1 MQALLVIHNLLR
13 WLIILF
19 GIWAVLSAVSGLAG
33 KGEFTPSDG
42 RSNFFFMLSMDI
54 QFLVGLGLYF
64 AGVWFDQLKHFSDT
78 MKDANLR
85 FFTVEHE
92 VMMIVALMLVHVGGV
107 MVKKASLSSAK
118 FKKSLLFFGLALLL
132 ILIATPWPFRDAVA
146 KPWFRWF

>member
-19 GIWAVLSAVSGLAG
+19 GIWAVISSVSGLAG
-33 KGEFTPSDG
+33 KREFTPSDS

-64 AGVWFDQLKHFSDT
+64 AGVWFDQLKHFGDA

-85 FFTVEHE
+85 FFSLEHE
-92 VMMIVALMLVHVGGV
+92 VMMIIALILVHTGRS
-107 MVKKASLSSAK
+107 MV
-118 FKKSLLFFGLALLL
+118 
-132 ILIATPWPFRDAVA
+132 
-146 KPWFRWF
+146 